1 MSRRQPERLED
12 IVVAIEEIRA
22 HLARGSLDDGLVYD
36 AVRMRLLEI
45 GEAAKALDA
54 NLLAHAPEVP
64 WVDIA
69 GMRDRLAHRYFDTDH
84 AIVVATV
91 RHSPPQPRA
100 PRPRC
105 PSAPRPPRG
114 SG

>member
-1 MSRRQPERLED
+1 MSRRQGERLQD
-12 IVVAIEEIRA
+12 IAVAIREIRA
-22 HLARGSLDDGLVYD
+22 HLVRGSLDDGLIYD

-45 GEAAKALDA
+45 GEATKALDA
-54 NLLAHAPEVP
+54 ELLAHAPDVP

-91 RHSPPQPRA
+91 EHSLQPLHDAVGRLM
-100 PRPRC
+100 PLVPG
-105 PSAPRPPRG
+105 P
-114 SG
+114 